1 MLTLEQIRLGQ
12 SQVLTSLLL
21 GFGQGTLI
29 AERVMPRLPQ
39 ALSKVTIAQA
49 GNERLK
55 RYNLRRAPGSATK
68 QVNIKLDNKTY
79 SVKQSAVEV
88 PIARELIRESD
99 VAGKLNINAN
109 IDISQIAMNTAS
121 DVLNLDY
128 EIEVA
133 DIATNPA
140 NYAAGHVQALAGATK
155 WSADTGTPVT
165 DIEAASNI
173 IRKKIGKRPNVL
185 NLSADAYTAL
195 RHNKEVKANLPTATQ
210 TGPATMQQLKD
221 ILGVDEINVGDAIW
235 MNDQDVGADVWGNNA
250 QLEYRPKIGANG
262 SSISLAEPAF
272 GFTNVLEGHPYSEPP
287 VYRESVKSWIYGA
300 TFERFPNIA
309 FNTAGFLFTN
319 VK

>member
-12 SQVLTSLLL
+12 NQVLTSLML

-49 GNERLK
+49 GTERLK
-55 RYNLRRAPGSATK
+55 RYNLRRSPGSATK
-68 QVNIKLDNKTY
+68 QVNIKLENKTY

-99 VAGKLNINAN
+99 IAAKLNVAAN
-109 IDISQIAMNTAS
+109 IDISQIAMATVN

-133 DIATNPA
+133 DIVTNPT
-140 NYAAGHVQALAGATK
+140 NYAAGHVQALAGPTK
-155 WSADTGTPVT
+155 WSATTGTPVT
-165 DIEAASNI
+165 DIEAGSNI

-185 NLSADAYTAL
+185 NCSADAYSAL
-195 RHNKEVKANLPTATQ
+195 RHNAEVKSNLPDTQ
-210 TGPATMQQLKD
+210 TGPATKQQLLD
-221 ILGVDEINVGDAIW
+221 ILGLEEINVGDAIW

-250 QLEYRPKIGANG
+250 QLEYRPKISGNG
-262 SSISLAEPAF
+262 TSISLAEPAF
-272 GFTNVLEGHPYSEPP
+272 GFTNVLEGHPFSETPL
-287 VYRESVKSWIYGA
+287 YRESVKSWIYGG

-309 FNTAGFLFTN
+309 FNTAAFLFTN